1 MTATDEILVVNM
13 KIDSNLINHWLQH
26 LMIYWVNTSLISLVF
41 FYQLMR
47 YLLYKCIKVLMNL
60 NWFCLKKWLFVKLN
74 SFKIRS
80 VFLKSTKPE
89 FLKCPAIEDP
99 KYCEN
104 LRLIPTKP
112 ITTEKQ
118 SNYTENSETKST
130 KTFKTITTT
139 EIELEI
145 NSSACLRLSH
155 KLLINSIFYIIFNKF

>member
-1 MTATDEILVVNM
+1 M
-13 KIDSNLINHWLQH
+13 KP
-26 LMIYWVNTSLISLVF
+26 
-41 FYQLMR
+41 
-47 YLLYKCIKVLMNL
+47 
-60 NWFCLKKWLFVKLN
+60 
-74 SFKIRS
+74 
-80 VFLKSTKPE
+80 TKPE
-89 FLKCPAIEDP
+89 FLKCHAIEDP

-155 KLLINSIFYIIFNKF
+155 KLLINSIFYIIYNRF